1 MRAAPRSVRARGVAY
16 TFISQSKA
24 RAAACE
30 PRTNRQ
36 RSFVDETHEA
46 QAEESLTDVID
57 QMARNAFRRA
67 LERRHVTPAYRILV
81 ESAHLVPPAP

>member
-1 MRAAPRSVRARGVAY
+1 MTAAEHEANDLSSPNS
-16 TFISQSKA
+16 
-24 RAAACE
+24 
-30 PRTNRQ
+30 
-36 RSFVDETHEA
+36 THEP

-81 ESAHLVPPAP
+81 ESAHLVRTSSS